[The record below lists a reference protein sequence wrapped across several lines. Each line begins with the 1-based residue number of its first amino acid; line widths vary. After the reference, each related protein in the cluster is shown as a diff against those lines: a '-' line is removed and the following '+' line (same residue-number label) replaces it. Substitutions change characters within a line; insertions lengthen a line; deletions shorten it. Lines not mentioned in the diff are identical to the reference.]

1 MIESFQSRQLMQGE
15 TVSVLVE
22 DLEGLPLDW
31 AVAMVQG
38 KLQYLSQSLDWLAKS
53 KEGGG
58 LLMSKGG
65 VYSPSRDLLTASKL
79 MLDEA
84 IAVRK
89 HLTSGNWFAMYSHHL
104 GDGEIS
110 RWCAQVVGERYGPM
124 SYQVRMVKARFAHQ
138 DFGVAVCQCFVAN
151 HVGEEVQIPVCLF
164 DDSVPVKASKKTKV
178 QNTDLDA

>member
-15 TVSVLVE
+15 TAMVLVE

-31 AVAMVQG
+31 AVAMIQD
-38 KLQYLSQSLDWLAKS
+38 KLQYLSQSLDWLARS

-65 VYSPSRDLLTASKL
+65 VYSPSRDLLTSSKL

-89 HLTSGNWFAMYSHHL
+89 HSTSGNWFAMYSHHL
-104 GDGEIS
+104 GDGEIA
-110 RWCAQVVGERYGPM
+110 RWCAQIVGERYGPM
-124 SYQVRMVKARFAHQ
+124 SYQVRMVKARFAHPE
-138 DFGVAVCQCFVAN
+138 FGVAVCQCFVAH
-151 HVGEEVQIPVCLF
+151 HVGEKIEIPACLF
-164 DDSVPVKASKKTKV
+164 DGPVPVKKSKQPKV
-178 QNTDLDA
+178 